1 MFADIL
7 LPLSLT
13 LIMGSLGL
21 TLTPADFRRVF
32 TAPKGVGIGLINLL
46 LISPLLAFLV
56 ADVYGLAA
64 TLAVGVVL
72 LGASPGGTTA
82 NFLTH
87 LARGDVALSVSM
99 TAVSSVAA
107 VITVPLFLSLGA
119 DYFDAQDISDDIS
132 MVGVAARV
140 FVITLVPLSIGMLI
154 RARKT
159 AWTLRNMDRART
171 IALVAFVLV
180 VAGAIAS
187 EFETISDAFAEIAV
201 AVITLNVLAMTISF
215 FIARAARLDNRQS
228 TAIAM
233 ELGVHNTTVALAVAT
248 SVDDA
253 LTGPAAVYGLF
264 MFVTAGLFARFMSRR
279 NAEPEGDT
287 VAVDTEVDGDP
298 DDVWR
303 AVATGP
309 GLTSWF
315 APATVDG
322 DEIVLSLDGMG
333 QARGRVTVS
342 EAPRR
347 FAFVE
352 TGWSDGAPPLRTEF
366 EVEDLGARR
375 CRVRVTNAVE
385 GPATAETRRAL
396 ADAEAA
402 WRVDLANLQQ
412 HLAGEESPGRP

>member
-1 MFADIL
+1 MFADVL

-32 TAPKGVGIGLINLL
+32 TAPKGVGIGLGNLL

-107 VITVPLFLSLGA
+107 VITVPLFLSVGA
-119 DYFDAQDISDDIS
+119 DYFDADDISDDIS

-154 RARKT
+154 RARRT
-159 AWTLRNMDRART
+159 GWALRNMDQARRF
-171 IALVAFVLV
+171 ALAAFVLV
-180 VAGAIAS
+180 VAGAIVS
-187 EFETISDAFAEIAV
+187 EWETISDAFGEIAA
-201 AVITLNVLAMTISF
+201 AVITLNVLAMTVSF
-215 FIARAARLDNRQS
+215 LIARAARLDNRQS

-264 MFVTAGLFARFMSRR
+264 MFFTAGLFARFMARR
-279 NAEPEGDT
+279 NAVDDTDDRVEVTVDVPGSPEL
-287 VAVDTEVDGDP
+287 
-298 DDVWR
+298 VWE
-303 AVATGP
+303 AVATGE
-309 GLTSWF
+309 GLTAWF
-315 APATVDG
+315 APTRVDG
-322 DEIVLSLDGMG
+322 DTIVISLGEHG
-333 QARGRVTVS
+333 EARGHVVTS
-342 EAPRR
+342 EPPLR
-347 FAFVE
+347 FAFTE
-352 TGWSDGAPPLRTEF
+352 AGWLDGAPPLHTAF
-366 EVEDLGARR
+366 EVESLGEAGS
-375 CRVRVTNAVE
+375 RVRVTHRVE
-385 GPATAETRRAL
+385 GASTDVTRAAL
-396 ADAEAA
+396 AEAQEA
-402 WRVDLANLQQ
+402 WPADLAALER
-412 HLAGEESPGRP
+412 HLAERVRA